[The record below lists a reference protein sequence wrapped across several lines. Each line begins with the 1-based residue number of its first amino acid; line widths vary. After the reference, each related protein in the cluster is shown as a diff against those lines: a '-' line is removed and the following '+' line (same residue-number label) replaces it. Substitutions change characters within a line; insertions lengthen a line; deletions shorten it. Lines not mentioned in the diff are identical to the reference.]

1 MPVLPLP
8 RPGRALAL
16 ALVLMIVAAAPRL
29 PAQDAPAAD
38 TGAARAGLSLKP
50 ERTIRI
56 STDEGS
62 WLSVDVSPDGRQ
74 LVFDLLGDLYLL
86 PMEGGPARR
95 LTSGMAFDAQ
105 PRFSPDG
112 RKVLFLSDRSG
123 GDNLWTVDVASGDT
137 TQITRGNG
145 NTWMSPDWTPDGKY
159 VVASKGEAR
168 IGVVKLW
175 IGHIDGGSGQQL
187 HRMPQNLKSV
197 GAAVSPDGRYIWYA
211 RRTNAWDYNA
221 SLPQYQIWMYDRQ
234 TGKDVSRTS
243 RYGSAFRPTIS
254 PDGKWLV
261 YGTRHEA
268 ETALRIRDLET
279 GDERWL
285 VYPVQRDDQESIADL
300 DVYPGMSFTPDS
312 REVVAYWGGKL
323 WRVPVAGGAPRQIPF
338 QVDAEVGVGPKVAFT
353 YPIPDSAQFT
363 VRQIRDAVPSPDG
376 RRLAFTALDRLYVMD
391 FPNGTPRR
399 LTNAAFTE
407 AFPTWSPDGQWLAYV
422 TWSPRGGHIMKVRA
436 NGRGGAVQLTRAPA
450 TYTQLAWEP
459 KGNRIVAIRGPMRAY
474 VEATGPFAPGAAD
487 DIVYVSADGGAVN
500 VVAPTDGRA
509 QPHFTS
515 DGRRIY
521 LNHNARGLVSIR
533 WDGSDEIQ
541 HIRIVGNRRPGAQQ
555 PNSASIIRIAPA
567 GDQALAQVNSDLYT
581 VVVPLTGVDTP
592 TVSVANPAQAAFPVR
607 KLTVIGGQFPAW
619 AADGRHVHWSI
630 GNAHFVYDLERARF
644 MEDSTRD
651 ARRAQAQAPRDTTR
665 ADTARA
671 AAADVAR
678 RRAGYE
684 PSEHRVYIR
693 APRDLPQGD
702 AVLRGARVIT
712 MKGDEVIEDGD
723 VVIRNNRITAVGRRG
738 QVQVPE
744 GARVIDVAGKTIMPG
759 FVDTHAHMWPQWGLH
774 KTQVWMYLAN
784 LAYGVTTTR
793 DPQTSSTDVITYGDL
808 VDAGE
813 MIGPRVYSTGPGI
826 FGDYVEDA
834 IRDQEHAN
842 LIMKRYSQYYDTKTI
857 KMYMAGNRQQR
868 QWVIKAARDQK
879 IMPTTEGGLMLK
891 YDLTLAIDGYPGQEH
906 SLPVAPMYQDVVNFF
921 AQTGITYTPTLLVSY
936 GGPWA
941 ENFFYAT
948 EQPHDDAKLRRF
960 TPHSELDAKSRRR
973 NAGWFM
979 EEEHVFKRHAET
991 AKRIVEAGGRIGIGS
1006 HGQLQGLGYHWE
1018 VWAVQSGGMKS
1029 HDVLRAATIFGAEAL
1044 GLQTDLGTLEAG
1056 KLADLLV
1063 LDANPLENIRNT
1075 NTIRYVMK
1083 NGRLYDG
1090 NTLDEVWP
1098 RQQKLQVG
1106 EWVVAEP

>member
-1 MPVLPLP
+1 MSVLPFP
-8 RPGRALAL
+8 RRLIAFAC
-16 ALVLMIVAAAPRL
+16 LVLVLAPQMH
-29 PAQDAPAAD
+29 AQQTAAAD
-38 TGAARAGLSLKP
+38 TASAAKAGLPLKP
-50 ERTIRI
+50 ARTVRI
-56 STDEGS
+56 STNEGS
-62 WLSVDVSPDGRQ
+62 WMSVDVSPDGRQ

-86 PMEGGPARR
+86 PIEGGQARR
-95 LTSGMAFDAQ
+95 LTSGMAYDAQ

-112 RKVLFLSDRSG
+112 NKVLFISDRSG
-123 GDNLWTVDVASGDT
+123 GDNLWTIEVADRDT
-137 TQITRGNG
+137 VQITKGNS
-145 NTWMSPDWTPDGKY
+145 NTWVSPDWTPDGKY
-159 VVASKGEAR
+159 IVASKGEAR

-175 IGHIDGGSGQQL
+175 IGHVDGGSGQQL
-187 HRMPQNLKSV
+187 HGKPDNLKSV
-197 GAAVSPDGRYIWYA
+197 GAVVSPDGRYIWYG
-211 RRTNAWDYNA
+211 RRTGAWEYNA
-221 SLPQYQIWMYDRQ
+221 SLPQYQIWRYDRE
-234 TGKDVSRTS
+234 TGKDVSRTN

-312 REVVAYWGGKL
+312 RELVAFWSGKL
-323 WRVPVAGGAPRQIPF
+323 WRVPVAGGAPREIPF
-338 QVDAEVGVGPKVAFT
+338 QVEAEIAVGPKVAFS
-353 YPIPDSAQFT
+353 YPIVDSAQFV

-376 RRLAFTALDRLYVMD
+376 SKLAFTALDRLYVMD

-399 LTNAAFTE
+399 LTPATFTE
-407 AFPTWSPDGQWLAYV
+407 AYPTWSPDGQWIAYT
-422 TWSPRGGHIMKVRA
+422 TWSPNGGHIMKVRA
-436 NGRGGAVQLTRAPA
+436 NGRNLTQLTRAPA
-450 TYTQLAWEP
+450 TYTQLAWAP
-459 KGNRIVAIRGPMRAY
+459 DGNRIVAIRGPMRAY

-487 DIVYVSADGGAVN
+487 DIIYINANGGAVN
-500 VVAPTDGRA
+500 VIAPTDGRG
-509 QPHFTS
+509 QPHFTRE
-515 DGRRIY
+515 GERIY
-521 LNHNARGLVSIR
+521 LYGGQRGLVSIR
-533 WDGSDEIQ
+533 WDGSDENVHVKVI
-541 HIRIVGNRRPGAQQ
+541 GNKRPGQEQ
-555 PNSASIIRIAPA
+555 PNNASVVRISPT
-567 GDQALAQVNSDLYT
+567 GEQALAQVNSDLYT
-581 VVVPLTGVDTP
+581 VFVPLTGVDTP
-592 TVSVANPAQAAFPVR
+592 TVSVAKPEEAAFPVR
-607 KLTVIGGQFPAW
+607 KLTIVGGQFPAW
-619 AADGRHVHWSI
+619 RADGRHVHWSI

-644 MEDSTRD
+644 VDDSTRE
-651 ARRAQAQAPRDTTR
+651 ARLAQARTPRDTAR

-684 PSEHRVYIR
+684 PVEQRIYIR
-693 APRDLPQGD
+693 ATRDIPQGV

-712 MKGDEVIEDGD
+712 MKGNEVIEDGD
-723 VVIRNNRITAVGRRG
+723 VVIRNNRIVAVGPRG
-738 QVQVPE
+738 QVQVPSD
-744 GARVIDVAGKTIMPG
+744 ARVIDVAGKTIVPG

-774 KTQVWMYLAN
+774 KTQIWMYLAN

-826 FGDYVEDA
+826 FGDYIEDA

-868 QWVIKAARDQK
+868 QWVITAAREQN
-879 IMPTTEGGLMLK
+879 IMPTTEGGLMVK

-906 SLPVAPMYQDVVNFF
+906 SLPVAPVFKDVVNLF
-921 AQTGITYTPTLLVSY
+921 ANTGITYTPTLLVSY

-941 ENFFYAT
+941 ENYFYAT
-948 EQPHDDAKLRRF
+948 EKPHDDPKLRRF
-960 TPHSELDAKSRRR
+960 TPHAELDELTRRR

-979 EEEHVFKRHAET
+979 EEEHVFKRHAEV
-991 AKRIVEAGGRIGIGS
+991 AKRIVEAGGRVGIGS

-1018 VWAVQSGGMKS
+1018 LWAVQSGGMKN
-1029 HDVLRAATIFGAEAL
+1029 HDALRAATIFGAEAI
-1044 GLQTDLGTLEAG
+1044 GLQRDLGSIEVG
-1056 KLADLLV
+1056 KLADLVV
-1063 LDANPLENIRNT
+1063 LDRNPLENIRNT
-1075 NTIRYVMK
+1075 NAIRYVMK

-1090 NTLDEVWP
+1090 NTLDETWP
-1098 RQQKLQVG
+1098 RQQRMQLG